1 MKPGSGAHHTLLREV
16 QPSSSRA
23 NFSIQD
29 LETVF
34 REEGSP
40 SKDFVYDA
48 EHGLY
53 RFPDGEFAFSREYA
67 NDLGNESGYGPPALP
82 IGRVPVRWVKAFS
95 THPRPDSYMIRS
107 KRCSPVTFHELRHI
121 FATFHLAS
129 GEKPKV
135 I

>member
-67 NDLGNESGYGPPALP
+67 NDLGNESGYGPLYCWFGYARDAL
-82 IGRVPVRWVKAFS
+82 IGLLDTILAAHE
-95 THPRPDSYMIRS
+95 TPD
-107 KRCSPVTFHELRHI
+107 
-121 FATFHLAS
+121 
-129 GEKPKV
+129 
-135 I
+135 

>member
-67 NDLGNESGYGPPALP
+67 NDLGNESGYGPLYWP
-82 IGRVPVRWVKAFS
+82 R
-95 THPRPDSYMIRS
+95 PRPDGSRRS
-107 KRCSPVTFHELRHI
+107 RRTPAPTST
-121 FATFHLAS
+121 
-129 GEKPKV
+129 
-135 I
+135 